1 MTTSHP
7 RWFILAPIVALLF
20 VGVAAVAFALGA
32 TSGGSASRAGQ
43 PTTIPGH
50 TELGPGWYAPS
61 TLGGMSGQMAIT
73 IAKIDGSKLSVQTA
87 DGWTRTIDAAGATI
101 TKGRG
106 TIAFSDLKV
115 GDRITFREARQSDGT
130 YKIAAIQVM
139 TPTPTATPKATA
151 AARRASV
158 VGMVASK
165 TATSIVV
172 TTTGGKTVTVDVS
185 STTRYL
191 VRGVARPT
199 LNDVAVG
206 DRITAQGTLNS
217 DGSVAATVVQAVPQ
231 IQPGGRRGSP
241 SPKPSASASA
251 PNI

>member
-1 MTTSHP
+1 MTARYP
-7 RWFILAPIVALLF
+7 GWFIFVPILALLF
-20 VGVAAVAFALGA
+20 AGVAAVAFALGES
-32 TSGGSASRAGQ
+32 SGGPAARAYQ
-43 PTTIPGH
+43 STMIPGH
-50 TELGPGWYAPS
+50 QELGPGWRAPS
-61 TLGGMSGQMAIT
+61 TVGGVSGQVVLT
-73 IAKIDGSKLSVQTA
+73 IAKADGSKLSLQTTN
-87 DGWTRTIDAAGATI
+87 GRTLTIDATGAAI
-101 TKGRG
+101 TKGGRP
-106 TIAFSDLKV
+106 IALSDLKV

-130 YKIAAIQVM
+130 FKITAIQVL
-139 TPTPTATPKATA
+139 TPAPAPTPKATP
-151 AARRASV
+151 ARRATV
-158 VGMVASK
+158 LGTVASK

-172 TTTGGKTVTVDVS
+172 TTTGGKTVTVNVS